1 MINGNNSQKRDVI
14 PSVIVA
20 VFVVA
25 LCVAGALLNNTDQT
39 IPERLKNGFPLYFF
53 GAFAIAGLATM
64 ISAVSTI
71 RYRKIY
77 CTYVTDAVCVDLVH
91 RLSTD
96 SDGHSSSVY
105 APVYEFEYNG
115 RPQTIRNN
123 HYTSRNIAPAI
134 GSRVTLHID
143 IEEFSDYYIGRPSN
157 GLVGSIV
164 VGLVFSIPALAILI
178 GVLLQGLGML

>member
-1 MINGNNSQKRDVI
+1 MNNGNNTVKRHTI
-14 PSVIVA
+14 PYVIVA
-20 VFVVA
+20 VLVVP
-25 LCVAGALLNNTDQT
+25 LCIAGAVLNNTDQA

-53 GAFAIAGLATM
+53 GAFAIAGLALV

-71 RYRKIY
+71 RYRTDR
-77 CTYVTDAVCVDLVH
+77 CTYVTDAVCIDLVH

-96 SDGHSSSVY
+96 SDGHSSTVY

-115 RPQTIRNN
+115 SPQTIRNN
-123 HYTSRNIAPAI
+123 HYTSRNFAPAI
-134 GSRVTLHID
+134 GSRATLHID

-164 VGLVFSIPALAILI
+164 VGLVFSIPALALLFAILA
-178 GVLLQGLGML
+178 QGLGML